1 MARFNREDSRTVL
14 PQLEKSIEM
23 LRRDILGIDEEVGK
37 RLATNKVQH
46 GTTESTSV
54 ASGSYVDISVTFGK
68 PFKSVP
74 TVMCGLVSTSA
85 SADIGSISATVYS
98 VAETGFTCRLF
109 NNSANSRM
117 PAVSWIATDA

>member
-1 MARFNREDSRTVL
+1 MVKYPREDPRTAL

-23 LRRDILGIDEEVGK
+23 VRRDILGIDEEVEK

-54 ASGSYVDISVTFGK
+54 ASGSYVDISVTFSK
-68 PFKSVP
+68 PFESVP
-74 TVMCGLVSTSA
+74 TVVCSLVSTSA

-109 NNSANSRM
+109 NNSANSRT